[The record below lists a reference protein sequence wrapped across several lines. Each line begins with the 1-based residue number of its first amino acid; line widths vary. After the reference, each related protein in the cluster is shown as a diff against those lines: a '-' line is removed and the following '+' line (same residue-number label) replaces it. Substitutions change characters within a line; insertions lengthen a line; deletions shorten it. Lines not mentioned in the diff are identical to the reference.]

1 MGEKILIRLRY
12 AGSPDA
18 FLPQEDAVGTMLHE
32 VCYVDPLDMPIH
44 GLMPLFQLTHNVHG
58 PHDDQFYKFLSGL
71 QEEYDNL
78 RRSGYAG
85 EGFFSAGKRLGEN
98 VSHNVPL
105 HVARQKAL
113 EAAEKRRNIS
123 RILNGS
129 GRRLGGLGSNTTGLT
144 PRQMAARVS

>member
-1 MGEKILIRLRY
+1 MGAKILVRLRY

-18 FLPQEDAVGTMLHE
+18 FLPQEDVVGTMLHE
-32 VCYVDPLDMPIH
+32 VRLVDPLI
-44 GLMPLFQLTHNVHG
+44 PLRMVNSSISKLTHNVHG

-85 EGFFSAGKRLGEN
+85 EGFFSAGRRLGEN
-98 VSHNVPL
+98 ISHNVPQ

-123 RILNGS
+123 RILNGT
-129 GRRLGGLGSNTTGLT
+129 GQRLGGLGRNTGLS
-144 PRQMAARVS
+144 PGQMAARVS